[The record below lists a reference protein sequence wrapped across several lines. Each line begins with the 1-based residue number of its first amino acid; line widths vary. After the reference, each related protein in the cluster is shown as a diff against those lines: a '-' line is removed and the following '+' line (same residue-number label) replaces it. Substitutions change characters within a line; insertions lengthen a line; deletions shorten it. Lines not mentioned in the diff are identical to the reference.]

1 MYVKRI
7 YIYSGIA
14 TVGKELYE
22 RQFHIK
28 NHKKGEKDLK
38 KNVFNKKNKRKTPQ
52 QHTRLM

>member
-28 NHKKGEKDLK
+28 NHKKGEKDFYIFR
-38 KNVFNKKNKRKTPQ
+38 NSYS
-52 QHTRLM
+52 